1 MIERNFYMA
10 AVFFMQSIRKKL
22 PVAGS
27 VDVKASKRSFR
38 GSPPPPPRKQEKLSV
53 TGSLCFRKELKQ
65 YA

>member
-1 MIERNFYMA
+1 MIEKNFYMA

-38 GSPPPPPRKQEKLSV
+38 GRFCRCQSKQEKLSV